1 MRLRILIRVL
11 LLVFLLRGRSNGYF
25 VVFPRK
31 DMLEQI
37 TESVVGWG
45 GRFGLVGLAVVSAT
59 EAIIQPVPPD
69 LLVIPMSL
77 ESSNEL
83 ELLAIF
89 LVATLFSV
97 GGSLGGYAIG
107 LYAGRPAIEKLAKP
121 SLSRKL
127 DELIRRYGDAGVFVA
142 AVSPI
147 PYKLLAWTAG
157 AGRMDIRTFLFAG
170 FFGRGIRFGLEVMIL
185 GYWGE
190 EFMKM
195 IENSFFWI
203 IVCVASVV
211 AFIPLNSWW
220 NGLDDPTDELQ
231 QQN

>member
-1 MRLRILIRVL
+1 M
-11 LLVFLLRGRSNGYF
+11 LVQF
-25 VVFPRK
+25 
-31 DMLEQI
+31 
-37 TESVVGWG
+37 TESVVSWG
-45 GRFGLVGLAVVSAT
+45 SGFGLVGLAVVSAT
-59 EAIIQPVPPD
+59 EAALQPVPPD
-69 LLVIPMSL
+69 LLVLPMSL
-77 ESSNEL
+77 EASSKL

-97 GGSLGGYAIG
+97 VGSLVGYAIG

-127 DELIRRYGDAGVFVA
+127 DVLISRYGDAGVFIA

-157 AGRMDIRTFLFAG
+157 AGRMDVRTFVSAG
-170 FFGRGIRFGLEVMIL
+170 FFGRGIRFGIEVL
-185 GYWGE
+185 VVGYWGE

-195 IENSFFWI
+195 LGDPLFWVI
-203 IVCVASVV
+203 FGVSSVAV
-211 AFIPLNSWW
+211 FIPLSAWW
-220 NGLDDPTDELQ
+220 NDLDAPSDEPR

>member
-1 MRLRILIRVL
+1 
-11 LLVFLLRGRSNGYF
+11 
-25 VVFPRK
+25 
-31 DMLEQI
+31 MLEQI

-45 GRFGLVGLAVVSAT
+45 SGFGLVGLAVVSAT
-59 EAIIQPVPPD
+59 EAALQPVPPD
-69 LLVIPMSL
+69 LLVLPMSL
-77 ESSNEL
+77 EASSKL

-97 GGSLGGYAIG
+97 VGSLGGYAIG

-127 DELIRRYGDAGVFVA
+127 DVLISRYGDAGVFIA

-147 PYKLLAWTAG
+147 PYKLLAWMAG
-157 AGRMDIRTFLFAG
+157 AGRMDVRTFVSAG
-170 FFGRGIRFGLEVMIL
+170 FFGRGIRFGMEVL
-185 GYWGE
+185 VVGYWGE

-195 IENSFFWI
+195 LEDPLFWVI
-203 IVCVASVV
+203 FGVSSVAV
-211 AFIPLNSWW
+211 FIPLSAWW
-220 NGLDDPTDELQ
+220 NDLDAPSDELR